1 MPHPLIGFGLS
12 RQAALSHHLQYNHYP
27 AIDLRWVPICEK
39 AIDLAVEGSY
49 EGAEGFD
56 IDPSVL
62 RVEVGQGKEAG
73 EVLDGLHLWDF
84 VTAALQERDGDTEPK
99 AGE

>member
-1 MPHPLIGFGLS
+1 MPHPLIDPSLS
-12 RQAALSHHLQYNHYP
+12 RSQSLSHHLQYNHYP
-27 AIDLRWVPICEK
+27 PIDLRWVPICEK
-39 AIDLAVEGSY
+39 AIDIAVTAAVEGD
-49 EGAEGFD
+49 EGVS

-62 RVEVGQGKEAG
+62 RVEVGQGKTAG

-84 VTAALQERDGDTEPK
+84 VSAGIAADEFHDEHK